1 MLSNDVLRKAIVTRN
16 GEEGEC
22 VLSVQKDGPHF
33 TTTVKRITPEVV
45 PATEGIAET
54 VEQVNSFHSLN
65 EANARFDEIVEGKT
79 AWNLV
84 RGEEEVAKE
93 AKEVKKVKEVK

>member
-45 PATEGIAET
+45 PA